1 MNVLEIPSAI
11 KRFLKHFF
19 GCRHCSEN
27 FMKETADMNL
37 LDSKDK
43 YAAVV
48 YIWKSKDFFSLFVFF
63 LLLLLIFSS

>member
-11 KRFLKHFF
+11 KQFLKHFF

-37 LDSKDK
+37 LDSNDK

-48 YIWKSKDFFSLFVFF
+48 YLWKSKDIVFLSRFF
-63 LLLLLIFSS
+63 IYYD